1 VFALV
6 QSSTSVAIWLDN
18 VLHVRKDDV
27 SKSVKSFA
35 AVSSFLRNARS
46 VETSSSLL
54 QRHHC
59 QIEATS
65 MIRRRYMSVS
75 GRYLA
80 KIRFLQAVTDYPMA
94 VDADLRSF
102 AEPALH
108 ARHQDRT

>member
-1 VFALV
+1 
-6 QSSTSVAIWLDN
+6 
-18 VLHVRKDDV
+18 
-27 SKSVKSFA
+27 
-35 AVSSFLRNARS
+35 
-46 VETSSSLL
+46 
-54 QRHHC
+54 
-59 QIEATS
+59 